1 LLVSADFLASDYCYG
16 IETKRALERHE
27 LGEARV
33 IPVILRPVYWEGM
46 PFSHLQALPTAA
58 RPVTG
63 PGWRNQDEAF
73 ADIVRGLRRA
83 IAAHRR
89 KVDWI
94 LIKAICD
101 WADGNKGQDKSTR
114 QQLAA
119 DNAVRFTLHM
129 LKQGG
134 FVKDSASIPT
144 ASARPNGGSASP
156 APERGTLLRAYDVHA
171 SWVVAVTWE
180 PNGTRIASAG
190 GDGTVRVWDAETGE
204 GLFTYRGHTRLLNVA
219 NIQATVYTVAWAPEG
234 LRIASAGDGTQ
245 VQVWNATTGQILTR
259 YQGHSGLLSNV
270 FAIAWSPDGKRIVSA
285 CSTIGLDKTLHLWDT
300 VTGQL
305 LNRYSVPS
313 GLMPNFSVLSV
324 AWSPDGTRIAAT
336 CEGKVIRVWNTE
348 TGHLASTYRFRSDM
362 ASHIAW
368 SPDSRYLAAALTDH
382 TAQVWDTF
390 TGTVVGIY
398 HGHTQGVRYIA
409 WSPDGTAIAT
419 ASNDRKVH
427 IWEPLTS
434 KRIYIYWRHDNW
446 VTSVAWSPDGTRIA
460 SGSNDKTVHIWHV

>member
-1 LLVSADFLASDYCYG
+1 MPQKVKVFISYACKDKNLRERLDSHLSSLKRQDYIDVWHDRDVGAGRDWKREIDVHLNDAQVILLLVSADFLASDYCYG
-16 IETKRALERHE
+16 IEMKRALERHE

-144 ASARPNGGSASP
+144 ASSRPNGGSASP

-180 PNGTRIASAG
+180 PNGTRIASAM
-190 GDGTVRVWDAETGE
+190 RVPLG
-204 GLFTYRGHTRLLNVA
+204 
-219 NIQATVYTVAWAPEG
+219 
-234 LRIASAGDGTQ
+234 SQ
-245 VQVWNATTGQILTR
+245 VTATTQL
-259 YQGHSGLLSNV
+259 
-270 FAIAWSPDGKRIVSA
+270 A
-285 CSTIGLDKTLHLWDT
+285 CTSYA
-300 VTGQL
+300 
-305 LNRYSVPS
+305 RSSVPRS
-313 GLMPNFSVLSV
+313 GAGEALPPLGLEEAVGMLALSLTNPPCLSMCNV
-324 AWSPDGTRIAAT
+324 NRTALSAAN
-336 CEGKVIRVWNTE
+336 C
-348 TGHLASTYRFRSDM
+348 
-362 ASHIAW
+362 
-368 SPDSRYLAAALTDH
+368 
-382 TAQVWDTF
+382 
-390 TGTVVGIY
+390 
-398 HGHTQGVRYIA
+398 
-409 WSPDGTAIAT
+409 
-419 ASNDRKVH
+419 
-427 IWEPLTS
+427 
-434 KRIYIYWRHDNW
+434 
-446 VTSVAWSPDGTRIA
+446 
-460 SGSNDKTVHIWHV
+460 